1 MTYWTILLFFKQK
14 LSQNAR
20 VVCETHGK
28 LVVWKA
34 CLPKFKH
41 SLGLQSSIWTTHKTS
56 GTMSMGQTR
65 LKWRCLVVMHKTKH
79 SVSAQTLHTN
89 HEQLV
94 LWFCNGTRTVAE
106 STVNLNMKSVP
117 VNSRVRCNSVSKTWT
132 CWSYCRTYMAYCNM
146 SFVVIHLSRSCPC
159 KVQITYIIFWYINLW
174 INAASTFLFLWLL
187 LSAITRVIRL
197 STEVHLIQASHKI
210 RFTSS

>member
-14 LSQNAR
+14 LSQNAQ
-20 VVCETHGK
+20 VVCETHRK
-28 LVVWKA
+28 LVVWKG
-34 CLPKFKH
+34 CLPKLKH

-56 GTMSMGQTR
+56 GTKR
-65 LKWRCLVVMHKTKH
+65 RCLVVMHKTKH

-94 LWFCNGTRTVAE
+94 LWFCNRTRAVAE

-132 CWSYCRTYMAYCNM
+132 CWIYCRTYMAYCNM
-146 SFVVIHLSRSCPC
+146 SFVVIHLSRSCPG
-159 KVQITYIIFWYINLW
+159 KVQITYIMFWYINLW

-197 STEVHLIQASHKI
+197 SPEVHLTQASHKI
-210 RFTSS
+210 RLTSSSSS